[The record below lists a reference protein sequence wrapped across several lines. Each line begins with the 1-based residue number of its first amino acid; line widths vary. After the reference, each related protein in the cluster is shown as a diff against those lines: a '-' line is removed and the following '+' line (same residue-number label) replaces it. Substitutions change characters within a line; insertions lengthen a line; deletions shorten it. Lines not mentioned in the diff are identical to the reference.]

1 MLHEDARKTF
11 REVSWGS
18 HFRLQVVEENA
29 ACAKVLRLA
38 PMLNR
43 NKGSEGWALGGEWGA
58 GRDKEGEVHRGRKFQ
73 AL

>member
-1 MLHEDARKTF
+1 
-11 REVSWGS
+11 
-18 HFRLQVVEENA
+18 
-29 ACAKVLRLA
+29 
-38 PMLNR
+38 MLNR